1 MTHNTLH
8 KEYCIQTFEG
18 LHFIKPFVIRIHH
31 LEFRQNY
38 NLERPFILNIL
49 MDSQAKEG
57 FDEKIL
63 WSKHF
68 SENGK
73 AYYHNV

>member
-1 MTHNTLH
+1 
-8 KEYCIQTFEG
+8 
-18 LHFIKPFVIRIHH
+18 
-31 LEFRQNY
+31 
-38 NLERPFILNIL
+38 

-57 FDEKIL
+57 FDEKVL